1 MSAYADI
8 QQALFDRVASL
19 ALNPALPVAWPEHA
33 SGFKAPSTGK
43 YLRVD
48 FFSNRPRWE
57 GMASGRVDQGLLQIT
72 VVWPKAKG
80 LIAPSQIADAI
91 IAHFPLAHVMR
102 HGSASVKVSGQP
114 WAASPISEDKQALVP
129 VTVPWMA

>member
-1 MSAYADI
+1 MAAIADI
-8 QQALFDRVASL
+8 QQALFARVATLTTS
-19 ALNPALPVAWPEHA
+19 PSLPVAWPEVKFTPPA
-33 SGFKAPSTGK
+33 SGK

-72 VVWPKAKG
+72 VVWPKGRG
-80 LIAPSQIADAI
+80 LDAPAQIADAI

-102 HGSASVKVSGQP
+102 HGSAAVKVSGQP
-114 WAASPISEDKQALVP
+114 WAASPLSETKQVLVP
-129 VTVPWMA
+129 VTIPWMA

>member
-8 QQALFDRVASL
+8 QQALFARVATLTTS
-19 ALNPALPVAWPEHA
+19 PPLPVAWPEHDKGFTPPA
-33 SGFKAPSTGK
+33 SGK

-48 FFSNRPRWE
+48 FFANRPRWE

-72 VVWPKAKG
+72 VVWPKGKG
-80 LIAPSQIADAI
+80 LDAPAQIADAI

-102 HGSASVKVSGQP
+102 HGSAAVKVSGQP
-114 WAASPISEDKQALVP
+114 WVASPLSETDKLSVP
-129 VTVPWMA
+129 VTIPWMA